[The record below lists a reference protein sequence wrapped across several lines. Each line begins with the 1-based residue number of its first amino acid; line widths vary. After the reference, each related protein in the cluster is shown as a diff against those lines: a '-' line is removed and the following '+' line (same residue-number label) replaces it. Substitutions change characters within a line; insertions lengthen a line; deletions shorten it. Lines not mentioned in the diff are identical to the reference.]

1 MSAVDPVIFLCNDA
15 QLPDGGSAAAS
26 RIQILNYESRC
37 GRPANLRIGLPDF
50 VRGVYHLPDRVLDL
64 LELAAY
70 VYCADRMTSRGQ
82 VKALEYHAWARSLHF
97 VARVRDHEFW
107 RQKEVSD
114 GLSGALEFMTGD
126 RRYCFTFLP
135 GHTTPPT
142 GLFDAEEFRLS
153 DAGKPSVLLF
163 SGGLDSLAGAI
174 QCLEDSDA
182 NVCLVSHQS
191 QAGTK
196 RTQNQLARALRDRYP
211 NRVSHYKFSCHLA
224 GQRAV
229 EETQRTR
236 AFLYMSIAYAIAQAY
251 GCDEF
256 LVHENGITSINF
268 PRREDLAN
276 ARASRTTHPQTI
288 GRLQG
293 VFSLVGQRKM
303 CIGMPFLWKTKT
315 DVVDGIRKGPQP
327 ELLPSSVSCS
337 KTFQNLGQASHC
349 GGCSQCVDR
358 RFAAY
363 GSGSDDLDE
372 SGLYAQDIIAGNI
385 ADGAVKTT
393 AVDYVRQAR
402 KFATWNID
410 HFAHEMVSELA
421 ELVDHVPDC
430 RNETE
435 TTEKVWQLCRR
446 HGHQVEKGMDRMRE
460 LHDNLYEELP
470 RNSLLQLISGREY
483 LKKPVDRLVAS
494 LRDIALSIPEMFA
507 VDRPLNENDLNQKI
521 SALFDSHKLELMRE
535 HPVVSFAG
543 GHTVADHGRDDL
555 DLVVETKYVRG
566 GTSPSKASDGMAA
579 DITKYP
585 QEAHILFLVYDPGRA
600 IRNDQRFIDDL
611 ESRGRCTVQ
620 LLR

>member
-1 MSAVDPVIFLCNDA
+1 MSAGDPVTFLCNDA
-15 QLPDGGSAAAS
+15 QLPEEGSAAAS

-37 GRPANLRIGLPDF
+37 NRQANVRIGLPDF
-50 VRGVYHLPDRVLDL
+50 VSGVYHLPDRVLDL

-82 VKALEYHAWARSLHF
+82 VKALEYHAWARSLDF
-97 VARVRDHEFW
+97 VVRVRDHEFW

-114 GLSGALEFMTGD
+114 SLAGALEFMTGD
-126 RRYCFTFLP
+126 NRYRFTFQP
-135 GHTTPPT
+135 GHITPPT

-174 QCLEDSDA
+174 QCLEESDD

-191 QAGTK
+191 QVGTK

-211 NRVSHYKFSCHLA
+211 NRVFHYKFSCHLV

-236 AFLYMSIAYAIAQAY
+236 AFLYTSIAYAIAQAY
-251 GCDEF
+251 GRDEF
-256 LVHENGITSINF
+256 LVHENGVTSMNF

-288 GRLQG
+288 NRLQRIFG
-293 VFSLVGQRKM
+293 LVGERTM

-315 DVVDGIRKGPQP
+315 DVVDGIWKGRHR

-349 GGCSQCVDR
+349 GGCSQCIDR

-363 GSGSDDLDE
+363 GSGADDLDE
-372 SGLYAQDIIAGNI
+372 SGLYAQDIIAENI
-385 ADGAVKTT
+385 EDGAVKTT

-402 KFATWNID
+402 TFATWNID

-421 ELVDHVPDC
+421 ELIDHVPDC
-430 RNETE
+430 RNEIE

-446 HGHQVEKGMDRMRE
+446 HGHQVEKGMHRMRN
-460 LHDNLYEELP
+460 LHDNLFEELP
-470 RNSLLQLISGREY
+470 RNSLLQLVSDREY
-483 LKKPVDRLVAS
+483 LKNPVDRLVAS

-507 VDRPLNENDLNQKI
+507 VAPPLNENDLNQKI
-521 SALFDSHKLELMRE
+521 SALFDSHKLDLMRE

-543 GHTVADHGRDDL
+543 GHTIADHGRDDL
-555 DLVVETKYVRG
+555 DLFVETKYIRA
-566 GTSPSKASDGMAA
+566 GTSPGKASEGMAA
-579 DITKYP
+579 DHTKYS

-600 IRNDQRFIDDL
+600 IRNDQRFINDF

-620 LLR
+620 ILR